1 MLFHEFYIY
10 IFTLFCSFS
19 ILLRSEIDISS
30 EIVTYFH
37 RVWFQNWICDI
48 LERYNDSSDLFIVET
63 HLCRHTFILRKDKC
77 YRQEISERCKVG
89 QYFLTN
95 FLNFSAT
102 HHSRWK
108 ESLFVTDIFLL
119 SCVHFVILFPTC
131 KKVCVRCYTC
141 LWAYFYFYKWQNP
154 FYDRVTF

>member
-1 MLFHEFYIY
+1 MQYIGAFSRILYIY
-10 IFTLFCSFS
+10 FLCFVPSYEVKLIFLPRVWLTFTESGSKIGFGKIQWFLRFIYCTNTLVS
-19 ILLRSEIDISS
+19 
-30 EIVTYFH
+30 TYF
-37 RVWFQNWICDI
+37 
-48 LERYNDSSDLFIVET
+48 YN
-63 HLCRHTFILRKDKC
+63 KK
-77 YRQEISERCKVG
+77 RQMLSTISERCKVG

>member
-10 IFTLFCSFS
+10 IFSVLFLPTKWNWYFFRECD
-19 ILLRSEIDISS
+19 LLSQSLVPKLD
-30 EIVTYFH
+30 
-37 RVWFQNWICDI
+37 
-48 LERYNDSSDLFIVET
+48 LERYNDSSDLFIVQT
-63 HLCRHTFILRKDKC
+63 HLCRHTFIIRKDKC